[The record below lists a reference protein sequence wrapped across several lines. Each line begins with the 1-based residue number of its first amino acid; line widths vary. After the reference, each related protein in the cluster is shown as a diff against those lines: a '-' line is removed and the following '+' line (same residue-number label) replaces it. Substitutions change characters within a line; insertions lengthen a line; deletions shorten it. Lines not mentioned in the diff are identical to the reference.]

1 VIDNLFVRSLR
12 FRHPQETPLP
22 WSPHHPLFFR
32 HFFQN
37 LDLCISVVKDVQQ
50 AVFHQF
56 LLDGSVFRKIV
67 YYQLVQMQEAQL
79 VNQILP
85 KEIPKYSWIT
95 RVKVGYDESLL
106 CWIEMRPRYTCFTL
120 SSQCGFRGLSSP
132 IHSLLSRHRALQLI
146 CPSSIR
152 ATEQARGFE
161 PPTISESHPI
171 SRLISR
177 KALRLNSRL
186 IGQKTKPRTAAI
198 HTRRRPRYHNFRV
211 RVYSAVSRSG
221 LGPSALICPTN
232 SVTVSRNFGPSL
244 AEIHSR
250 RTLPSSPRCSIAS
263 TTCSIRSLVCTLLS
277 T

>member
-12 FRHPQETPLP
+12 FRHTQETPLP
-22 WSPHHPLFFR
+22 WPPRHPLFFC
-32 HFFQN
+32 HSFQN

-56 LLDGSVFRKIV
+56 LFDGSVFRKIA
-67 YYQLVQMQEAQL
+67 YYQIVQMQEAQL

-85 KEIPKYSWIT
+85 KEISKYFWIT

-106 CWIEMRPRYTCFTL
+106 CWIEMRPMYTCFTPL
-120 SSQCGFRGLSSP
+120 SRCGFRGLSSP
-132 IHSLLSRHRALQLI
+132 IHPLLSRHRALQLI
-146 CPSSIR
+146 CPGSIH

-161 PPTISESHPI
+161 PPAISESHPI
-171 SRLISR
+171 SRLISHKHCDSIR
-177 KALRLNSRL
+177 VSLGKKQEPD
-186 IGQKTKPRTAAI
+186 GDTTC
-198 HTRRRPRYHNFRV
+198 RRPRYHNFRV

-250 RTLPSSPRCSIAS
+250 RTLPPSPRCSIAS